1 MKTKPKIFLLDV
13 DGVMTNGQFI
23 YSSQGKK
30 FKIFGPDD
38 HDALSLLKNHI
49 KIEFITGDKTGFKI
63 SKKRIVDDMKF
74 KLNLVSTIKRL
85 KWINEKFNLDDVI
98 YMGDGIF
105 DHYVMRKVSYSIATN
120 DSDINAKKYANF
132 VTKRNGG
139 NRAVAEACLHILKKF
154 FVKYNPDKKLNNKI
168 NFSGKW
174 KI

>member
-1 MKTKPKIFLLDV
+1 MKNKPKIFLLDV

-85 KWINEKFNLDDVI
+85 KWINEKFNLDEVI

-120 DSDINAKKYANF
+120 DSDLNAKKYAKF

-139 NRAVAEACLHILKKF
+139 SRAVAEACLHILKKF
-154 FVKYNPDKKLNNKI
+154 FVKYNPDKY
-168 NFSGKW
+168 
-174 KI
+174 